1 MPKPTPMLSYPAKEK
16 LPYGPWIGYFDRAT
30 DPDTVVACVS
40 VGFDLYPPVSIRL
53 RGLRAPESH
62 QIGADELVAA
72 IERVAPYGT
81 HCNVYSEKTPRSGD
95 QKTTFAR
102 YVGDVVLSGNR
113 DLAALVNAEIKR
125 LEEQLGH
132 ELDPGL

>member
-1 MPKPTPMLSYPAKEK
+1 MAKPKPMLNYPANEK
-16 LPYGPWIGYFDRAT
+16 LPYGPWIGFFDRAT
-30 DPDTVVACVS
+30 DPDTVVVCVS
-40 VGFDLYPPVSIRL
+40 AGFDLYPPVSIRL

-81 HCNVYSEKTPRSGD
+81 HCNIYSEKTPRSND
-95 QKTTFAR
+95 QKTTFSR

-125 LEEQLGH
+125 LEETLGPL
-132 ELDPGL
+132 EPGL